1 MPQIEKQQFK
11 NQSGG
16 HLGVTVITARGDDK
30 GISVEPDGTVWLSE
44 AEQRLTAN
52 APRRPEDN
60 PFIEQTLQ
68 RRSNETGE
76 LEEYTVTPLVAVS
89 EDRFVPAEARPIPG
103 DIPASRSAAAA
114 QLAATAEE
122 PTVPTVVD
130 QGAIGREAEVTSLGE
145 DVQPGEVPPPP
156 ARAAAAVA
164 AADALAD
171 VPPTPAD
178 TPAPDEVD
186 LSGLATPEPVQE
198 PVPEAPPAPVEPT
211 PEPPAPEP
219 TPEPQEAPV
228 EPQTPPEETAG
239 QVDPAVGEET
249 GAATPPAGPA
259 PEGEFAASEEVGTP
273 VPPSAPAPWSPG
285 SQG

>member
-60 PFIEQTLQ
+60 PFIEQTLT

-103 DIPASRSAAAA
+103 DIPASRS
-114 QLAATAEE
+114 
-122 PTVPTVVD
+122 
-130 QGAIGREAEVTSLGE
+130 
-145 DVQPGEVPPPP
+145 P

-178 TPAPDEVD
+178 TPADDVD
-186 LSGLATPEPVQE
+186 LSGLATPEPE
-198 PVPEAPPAPVEPT
+198 PVPEPVPAPVEPT

>member
-1 MPQIEKQQFK
+1 MSQIEKQQFK

-60 PFIEQTLQ
+60 PFIEQTLT

-76 LEEYTVTPLVAVS
+76 LEDYKVTPLVAVS

-130 QGAIGREAEVTSLGE
+130 QGAIGRDAEVASLGE
-145 DVQPGEVPPPP
+145 DVQPGQVPPPP

-164 AADALAD
+164 AADALSE
-171 VPPTPAD
+171 VPPTPPE
-178 TPAPDEVD
+178 TGAPDDVD
-186 LSGLATPEPVQE
+186 LSGLATPE
-198 PVPEAPPAPVEPT
+198 
-211 PEPPAPEP
+211 EPPAPEP
-219 TPEPQEAPV
+219 APEPQEAPV
-228 EPQTPPEETAG
+228 EPSAPVQTPPEETAE

>member
-1 MPQIEKQQFK
+1 MSQIEKQQFK

-16 HLGVTVITARGDDK
+16 HLGVTVIGPRGDDR

-60 PFIEQTLQ
+60 PFIEQVKE
-68 RRSNETGE
+68 RRDNLTGD
-76 LEEYTVTPLVAVS
+76 LEEYTVIPLVPVS

-103 DIPASRSAAAA
+103 DIGASRSAAAA
-114 QLAATAEE
+114 QSAATAEE
-122 PTVPTVVD
+122 PTVPTVMN

-145 DVQPGEVPPPP
+145 DAKPGQVPPPP

-164 AADALAD
+164 AADALAE
-171 VPPTPAD
+171 VPPTPPETGAPEEP
-178 TPAPDEVD
+178 TPAE
-186 LSGLATPEPVQE
+186 PEQPAEQ
-198 PVPEAPPAPVEPT
+198 PQAPQEPT
-211 PEPPAPEP
+211 PEPQAPEP
-219 TPEPQEAPV
+219 TPEPQEPPV
-228 EPQTPPEETAG
+228 EPQTPPEETAS

-273 VPPSAPAPWSPG
+273 VAPQQGAPEQPTPWSPG